1 MSGHTGTNGTFSSG
15 SLVGPDVTLQQE
27 IVGNAMQMAVVS
39 LQPGQTVYCE
49 AGKFLFKTANV
60 TMETRLSGPSKGG
73 GGQAQ
78 SGGGGGGGAAGMLRQ
93 ALGTAMQVGQR
104 ALAGESLAFQYFTS
118 QGGEGTVGFAG
129 VLPGEM
135 RALELDGT
143 RAWFAEKDAFVAA
156 ESSVDFGIAWQG
168 GRTGRSGGEGFVLEK
183 FTGRGT
189 VIIAGAGNFI
199 DLNPADF
206 GGRIEVDTGCIV
218 AFEEGIQYGVQR
230 IGGLNR
236 QGMMN
241 AVFGGEG
248 LSLATLEG
256 NGRVILQSMTIE
268 GLANAL
274 KKAQGGD
281 KEGMTGGLFSTRQ
294 G

>member
-1 MSGHTGTNGTFSSG
+1 M
-15 SLVGPDVTLQQE
+15 TLQQQ
-27 IVGNAMQMAVVS
+27 IVGNAMQMAVCT
-39 LQPGQTVYCE
+39 LNPGQTVYCE

-60 TMETRLSGPSKGG
+60 SMETRLGGPGQRNAGGAPGQQGG
-73 GGQAQ
+73 GGM
-78 SGGGGGGGAAGMLRQ
+78 GGLLRQ
-93 ALGTAMQVGQR
+93 AMGTAMQVGQR
-104 ALAGESLAFQYFTS
+104 ALAGESLAFQYFTAS
-118 QGGEGTVGFAG
+118 GGEGTVGFAG

-135 RALELDGT
+135 RALELTGS

-156 ESSVDFGIAWQG
+156 EETVQFGIAFAG
-168 GRTGRSGGEGFVLEK
+168 GRQGMSGGEGFILEK
-183 FTGRGT
+183 FTGHGT

-236 QGMMN
+236 QGIMN

-281 KEGMTGGLFSTRQ
+281 KQGPTGGLFSTHA

>member
-1 MSGHTGTNGTFSSG
+1 MRNL
-15 SLVGPDVTLQQE
+15 SLHFPRSPVVTLQQE

-49 AGKFLFKTANV
+49 AGKFLFKTTNV
-60 TMETRLSGPSKGG
+60 TMETRLGGPSGG
-73 GGQAQ
+73 GGQQ
-78 SGGGGGGGAAGMLRQ
+78 SQPGGGGSGGMGGLLRQ
-93 ALGTAMQVGQR
+93 AMGTAMQAGQR
-104 ALAGESLAFQYFTS
+104 ALAGESLAFQYFTTR
-118 QGGEGTVGFAG
+118 GGEGTVGFAG

-156 ESSVDFGIAWQG
+156 ESTVDFGIAFQG

-206 GGRIEVDTGCIV
+206 GGRVEVDTGCVV

-230 IGGLNR
+230 VGGLNR
-236 QGMMN
+236 QGVMN

-256 NGRVILQSMTIE
+256 NGRVILQSLTIE
-268 GLANAL
+268 SLANAL
-274 KKAQGGD
+274 RKAQGGD
-281 KEGMTGGLFSTRQ
+281 KQGPTGGLFSTNAQ
-294 G
+294 

>member
-1 MSGHTGTNGTFSSG
+1 M
-15 SLVGPDVTLQQE
+15 TLQQE
-27 IVGNAMQMAVVS
+27 IVGNAMQMVVVS

-49 AGKFLFKTANV
+49 AGKFLFKTTNV
-60 TMETRLSGPSKGG
+60 TMETRLGGPSDRGGQQQGG
-73 GGQAQ
+73 G
-78 SGGGGGGGAAGMLRQ
+78 SGGMGGLLRQ
-93 ALGTAMQVGQR
+93 AMGTAMQAGQR

-118 QGGEGTVGFAG
+118 RGGEGTVGFAG

-156 ESSVDFGIAWQG
+156 ESTVDFGIAFQG
-168 GRTGRSGGEGFVLEK
+168 GRTGMSGGEGFVLEK

-189 VIIAGAGNFI
+189 VVIAGAGNFI

-206 GGRIEVDTGCIV
+206 GGRIEVDTGCVV

-230 IGGLNR
+230 VGGLNR
-236 QGMMN
+236 QGLMN

-256 NGRVILQSMTIE
+256 NGRVILQSLTIE

-281 KEGMTGGLFSTRQ
+281 KQGPTGGLFSTHA

>member
-1 MSGHTGTNGTFSSG
+1 M
-15 SLVGPDVTLQQE
+15 TLQQE

-39 LQPGQTVYCE
+39 LHPGQTVYCE
-49 AGKFLFKTANV
+49 AGKFLFKTTGV
-60 TMETRLSGPSKGG
+60 TMETRLSGPPGG
-73 GGQAQ
+73 GGAAGGGAAGGGAPQA
-78 SGGGGGGGAAGMLRQ
+78 GGGGGGGMGGMLRQ
-93 ALGTAMQVGQR
+93 AMGTAMQAGQR
-104 ALAGESLAFQYFTS
+104 ALAGESLAFQYFTAV
-118 QGGEGTVGFAG
+118 GGEGTVGFAG

-156 ESSVDFGIAWQG
+156 ESSVRFGIAFQG

-183 FTGRGT
+183 FTGQGT

-206 GGRIEVDTGCIV
+206 GGRIEVDTGCVV
-218 AFEEGIQYGVQR
+218 AFEDGIRYGVQR

-236 QGMMN
+236 QGLMN

-256 NGRVILQSMTIE
+256 DGQVILQSLTIE

-274 KKAQGGD
+274 RKAQGGD
-281 KEGMTGGLFSTRQ
+281 KQGPTGGLFSTNE

>member
-1 MSGHTGTNGTFSSG
+1 M
-15 SLVGPDVTLQQE
+15 TLQQE
-27 IVGNAMQMAVVS
+27 IVGNAMQMAVVNLS
-39 LQPGQTVYCE
+39 PGQTVYCE
-49 AGKFLFKTANV
+49 AGKFLFKTVNV
-60 TMETRLSGPSKGG
+60 TMETRLGGPSGG
-73 GGQAQ
+73 PAGGSGGQSQ
-78 SGGGGGGGAAGMLRQ
+78 GGSSGGGMGGVLRQ
-93 ALGTAMQVGQR
+93 AMGTAMQVGQR
-104 ALAGESLAFQYFTS
+104 ALAGESLAFQYFTA

-156 ESSVDFGIAWQG
+156 ESTVGFGIAFQG
-168 GRTGRSGGEGFVLEK
+168 GRTGMKGGEGFVLEK

-199 DLNPADF
+199 DLDPADF
-206 GGRIEVDTGCIV
+206 GGRIEVDTGCVV
-218 AFEEGIQYGVQR
+218 AFEEGIRYGVQR
-230 IGGLNR
+230 VGGLNR
-236 QGMMN
+236 QGVMN

-256 NGRVILQSMTIE
+256 SGRVILQSLTIE
-268 GLANAL
+268 SLANAL
-274 KKAQGGD
+274 RKAQGGD
-281 KEGMTGGLFSTRQ
+281 KQGPTGGLFSTNA

>member
-1 MSGHTGTNGTFSSG
+1 M
-15 SLVGPDVTLQQE
+15 TLQQE

-39 LQPGQTVYCE
+39 LAPGQTVYCE
-49 AGKFLFKTANV
+49 AGKFLFKTSDV
-60 TMETRLSGPSKGG
+60 TMETRLSGPSTGG
-73 GGQAQ
+73 GRQ
-78 SGGGGGGGAAGMLRQ
+78 SGQSGPSGSPSRGSGLLRQ
-93 ALGTAMQVGQR
+93 AMGTAMQVGQR
-104 ALAGESLAFQYFTS
+104 VMAGESLAFQYFTAR
-118 QGGEGTVGFAG
+118 GGEGTVAFAG

-156 ESSVDFGIAWQG
+156 ESTVDFGIAFQG
-168 GRTGRSGGEGFVLEK
+168 GRTGTKGGEGFVLEK

-206 GGRIEVDTGCIV
+206 GGRVEVDTGCVV
-218 AFEEGIQYGVQR
+218 AFEDGIRYGVQR
-230 IGGLNR
+230 VGGLDR

-256 NGRVILQSMTIE
+256 NGRVILQSLTIE

-274 KKAQGGD
+274 RKAQGGD
-281 KEGMTGGLFSTRQ
+281 KQGPTGGLFSTHQ

>member
-1 MSGHTGTNGTFSSG
+1 M
-15 SLVGPDVTLQQE
+15 TLRQE
-27 IVGNAMQMAVVS
+27 IVGNAMQMAVCT
-39 LQPGQTVYCE
+39 LHPGQTVYCE
-49 AGKFLFKTANV
+49 AGKFLFKTSNV
-60 TMETRLSGPSKGG
+60 TMETRLSGP
-73 GGQAQ
+73 
-78 SGGGGGGGAAGMLRQ
+78 GGGGAQAAGGNGGSAAGGGGMGGMLRQ
-93 ALGTAMQVGQR
+93 AMGTAMQVGQR
-104 ALAGESLAFQYFTS
+104 ALAGESLAFQYFSAT
-118 QGGEGTVGFAG
+118 GGEGTVGFAG

-156 ESSVDFGIAWQG
+156 ESTVEFGIAFQG
-168 GRTGRSGGEGFVLEK
+168 GKTGRSGGEGFILEK
-183 FTGRGT
+183 FTGHGT
-189 VIIAGAGNFI
+189 VIICGAGNFI

-218 AFEEGIQYGVQR
+218 AFEEGIQYGVER

-236 QGMMN
+236 QGLMN

-256 NGRVILQSMTIE
+256 NGRVILQSLTIE

-281 KEGMTGGLFSTRQ
+281 KQGPTGGMFSTHA

>member
-1 MSGHTGTNGTFSSG
+1 M
-15 SLVGPDVTLQQE
+15 TLQQE

-60 TMETRLSGPSKGG
+60 TMETRLSGPGGG
-73 GGQAQ
+73 GGQPQ
-78 SGGGGGGGAAGMLRQ
+78 GGQPGQAGGMGGLLRQ
-93 ALGTAMQVGQR
+93 AMGTAMQVGQR
-104 ALAGESLAFQYFTS
+104 ALAGESLAFQYFTCS
-118 QGGEGTVGFAG
+118 GGEGTVGFAG

-135 RALELDGT
+135 RALELTGN

-156 ESSVDFGIAWQG
+156 ESTVDFGIAWQG
-168 GRTGRSGGEGFVLEK
+168 GRTGRSGGEGFILEK
-183 FTGRGT
+183 FTGHGT
-189 VIIAGAGNFI
+189 VIICGAGNFI

-218 AFEEGIQYGVQR
+218 AFEEGIEYGVQR

-256 NGRVILQSMTIE
+256 NGRVILQSLTIE

-281 KEGMTGGLFSTRQ
+281 KQGPTGGLFSTNA

>member
-1 MSGHTGTNGTFSSG
+1 M
-15 SLVGPDVTLQQE
+15 TLQQD

-49 AGKFLFKTANV
+49 AGKFLFKTTNV
-60 TMETRLSGPSKGG
+60 TMETRLSGPSGSG
-73 GGQAQ
+73 GGQQ
-78 SGGGGGGGAAGMLRQ
+78 PQGGAGGMGGMLRQ
-93 ALGTAMQVGQR
+93 AMGTAMQVGQR

-118 QGGEGTVGFAG
+118 TGGEGTVGFAG

-156 ESSVDFGIAWQG
+156 ESTVDFGIAFQG
-168 GRTGRSGGEGFVLEK
+168 GKTGRSGGEGFILEK

-206 GGRIEVDTGCIV
+206 GGRIEVDTGCVV

-230 IGGLNR
+230 VGGLNR
-236 QGMMN
+236 QGLMN

-256 NGRVILQSMTIE
+256 NGRVILQSLTIE
-268 GLANAL
+268 SLANAL

-281 KEGMTGGLFSTRQ
+281 KQGPTGGLFSTNA

>member
-1 MSGHTGTNGTFSSG
+1 
-15 SLVGPDVTLQQE
+15 VTLQQE

-49 AGKFLFKTANV
+49 AGKFLFKTVNV
-60 TMETRLSGPSKGG
+60 TMETRLGGPSNA
-73 GGQAQ
+73 GGQQ
-78 SGGGGGGGAAGMLRQ
+78 PPGGGAGGMGGMLRQ
-93 ALGTAMQVGQR
+93 AMGTAMQVGQR

-118 QGGEGTVGFAG
+118 TGGEGTVGFAG

-156 ESSVDFGIAWQG
+156 ESTVDFGIAFQG
-168 GRTGRSGGEGFVLEK
+168 GRTGMKGGEGFVLEK

-199 DLNPADF
+199 DLDPADF
-206 GGRIEVDTGCIV
+206 GGRIEVDTGCVV
-218 AFEEGIQYGVQR
+218 AFEEGIRYGVQR
-230 IGGLNR
+230 VGGLNR
-236 QGMMN
+236 QGLMN

-256 NGRVILQSMTIE
+256 SGRVILQSLTIE
-268 GLANAL
+268 SLANAL

-281 KEGMTGGLFSTRQ
+281 KQGPTGGLFSTNA

>member
-1 MSGHTGTNGTFSSG
+1 M
-15 SLVGPDVTLQQE
+15 TLRQE
-27 IVGNAMQMAVVS
+27 IVGNAMQMAVVT
-39 LQPGQTVYCE
+39 LRPGQTVYCE

-60 TMETRLSGPSKGG
+60 TMETRLTGPS
-73 GGQAQ
+73 A
-78 SGGGGGGGAAGMLRQ
+78 GGAAQGGASGAAAAGMGGLLRQ
-93 ALGTAMQVGQR
+93 AMGTAMQVGQR
-104 ALAGESLAFQYFTS
+104 ALAGESLAFQYFTA

-156 ESSVDFGIAWQG
+156 ESTVEFGIAFQG
-168 GRTGRSGGEGFVLEK
+168 GRTGMKGGEGFILEK
-183 FTGRGT
+183 FTGHGT
-189 VIIAGAGNFI
+189 VVIAGAGNFI

-206 GGRIEVDTGCIV
+206 GGRIEVDTGCVV
-218 AFEEGIQYGVQR
+218 AFEEGIEYGVQR
-230 IGGLNR
+230 VGGLNR
-236 QGMMN
+236 QGLMN

-256 NGRVILQSMTIE
+256 NGSVILQSMTIE

-281 KEGMTGGLFSTRQ
+281 KQGPTGGLFSTHA

>member
-1 MSGHTGTNGTFSSG
+1 M
-15 SLVGPDVTLQQE
+15 TLQQE
-27 IVGNAMQMAVVS
+27 IVGNAMQMAVVT
-39 LQPGQTVYCE
+39 LHPGQTVYCE
-49 AGKFLFKTANV
+49 AGKFLFKTPNV
-60 TMETRLSGPSKGG
+60 TMETRLSGPS
-73 GGQAQ
+73 
-78 SGGGGGGGAAGMLRQ
+78 GGGAPGASGAAAAGMGGLLRQ
-93 ALGTAMQVGQR
+93 AMGTAVQAGQR
-104 ALAGESLAFQYFTS
+104 ALAGESPAFQYFTAQS
-118 QGGEGTVGFAG
+118 GEGTVGFAG

-156 ESSVDFGIAWQG
+156 ESTVEFGIAFQG
-168 GRTGRSGGEGFVLEK
+168 GRTGMKGGEGFVLER

-189 VIIAGAGNFI
+189 VVIAGAGNFI

-206 GGRIEVDTGCIV
+206 GGRIEVDTGCVV
-218 AFEEGIQYGVQR
+218 AFEEGIEYGVQR
-230 IGGLNR
+230 VGGLNR
-236 QGMMN
+236 QGLMN

-256 NGRVILQSMTIE
+256 NGGVILQSMTIE

-281 KEGMTGGLFSTRQ
+281 KQGPTGGLFSTNA

>member
-1 MSGHTGTNGTFSSG
+1 M
-15 SLVGPDVTLQQE
+15 TLQQE
-27 IVGNAMQMAVVS
+27 IVGNAMQMAVVN
-39 LQPGQTVYCE
+39 LRPGQTVYCE

-60 TMETRLSGPSKGG
+60 TMETRLSGPSAGGPAQGG
-73 GGQAQ
+73 G
-78 SGGGGGGGAAGMLRQ
+78 SGAAAAGMGGLLRQ
-93 ALGTAMQVGQR
+93 AMGTAMQVGQR
-104 ALAGESLAFQYFTS
+104 ALAGESLAFQYFTA

-156 ESSVDFGIAWQG
+156 ESTVDFGIAFQG
-168 GRTGRSGGEGFVLEK
+168 GRTGMKGGEGFILEK
-183 FTGRGT
+183 FTGHGT
-189 VIIAGAGNFI
+189 VVIAGAGNFI

-206 GGRIEVDTGCIV
+206 GGRIEVDTGCVV
-218 AFEEGIQYGVQR
+218 AFEEGIEYGVQR
-230 IGGLNR
+230 VGGLNR
-236 QGMMN
+236 QGLMN

-256 NGRVILQSMTIE
+256 NGSVILQSMTIE

-281 KEGMTGGLFSTRQ
+281 KQGPTGGLFSTNV